1 MILLFQLAEALSKQT
16 PPHRP
21 VLHQSHLHSWAPLL
35 DPLAKAHSWSLRSAF
50 ILTGRDK
57 NVF

>member
-1 MILLFQLAEALSKQT
+1 MILLFQLAEALPKQT
-16 PPHRP
+16 HTPP
-21 VLHQSHLHSWAPLL
+21 VLRQSHLHSWAPLL